1 MPSATLTSKGQIT
14 IPAEVRAKLRLAA
27 GNRLDFEEQPDGSYV
42 VRARKGDIRA
52 LKGIVPRPAAPV
64 STDDMDRAVRQRAAG
79 QLVRP

>member
-14 IPAEVRAKLRLAA
+14 LPAEMRAKLRLVA

-52 LKGIVPRPAAPV
+52 LKGIVPKPAKPV
-64 STDDMDRAVRQRAAG
+64 TLEDMDRAIREGASAAY
-79 QLVRP
+79 LRS